1 MKRYPFPLPHHG
13 ADDEHDHFDL
23 SAIHFPDHHGEP
35 EAGSVEADE
44 VDEELWKLDNVK
56 LVTVGVD
63 VGSSTSHLIFA
74 CLHLQRLSQ
83 SLSSRF
89 AVVKREVLHRSPIL
103 LTPYRPDGLI
113 DAVALERFVETA
125 YEGAGLRPDEI
136 DTGAVI
142 LTGAALERANARA
155 VAELFASAGG
165 RFVCAS
171 AGHNLE
177 AILAAHGSGAVARSH
192 QRGDTLLHV
201 DLGGGTSKLSLLRD
215 GEVLQTAAVGVGGRL
230 VAFDSDGR
238 VVRIEPAAR
247 LIADRLG
254 LRLAL
259 GEPLP
264 PADRARLVAALVEI
278 LLEAMRGPLESDLG
292 RALLLTDALDL
303 TAVEHPRALTFSGG
317 VAEYVYGRETSVFGD
332 FGPDLAEAIRAA
344 EGRGL
349 LPAPPEPLGEGIRA
363 TVIGASQFTVQLS
376 GNTVHIPNP
385 AVLPLR
391 NLPVVHPRLP
401 ADTLSDET
409 VEAAIR
415 TAFRRLDLTEGEQ
428 PVAVALSWR
437 GEPRY
442 ATLRALAGGLARAL
456 PRSLQAGFPL
466 VIALQEDIG
475 RSLGGILEEEFDV
488 RADLVSIDGLQL
500 RELDYVDVGELIE
513 PAHVVP
519 VVVKSL
525 AFAGPSAVGAV
536 VASSSRTT

>member
-1 MKRYPFPLPHHG
+1 MKQLPFPLPRHG
-13 ADDEHDHFDL
+13 PDDHDHFDL
-23 SAIHFPDHHGEP
+23 SAIHFPDHHGE
-35 EAGSVEADE
+35 EEGGSAPADA
-44 VDEELWKLDNVK
+44 VDEALWKLDNVE

-74 CLHLQRLSQ
+74 RLHLQRLSQ

-103 LTPYRPDGLI
+103 ITPYRPDGLI
-113 DAVALERFVETA
+113 DAAALERFVASA

-155 VAELFASAGG
+155 VAELFAGSGG

-177 AILAAHGSGAVARSH
+177 AILAAHGSGAVALSH
-192 QRGDTLLHV
+192 RRGDALLHV
-201 DLGGGTSKLSLLRD
+201 DIGGGTSKLSLLRD
-215 GEVLQTAAVGVGGRL
+215 GEVLETAAVGVGGRL
-230 VAFDSDGR
+230 VAFDPDGR
-238 VVRIEPAAR
+238 VVRIEHVAR
-247 LIADRLG
+247 SIAERLG
-254 LRLAL
+254 LRLEL
-259 GEPLP
+259 GRPFSKH
-264 PADRARLVAALVEI
+264 DRARLVEALVDV
-278 LLEAMRGPLESDLG
+278 LLETMGGEPSSELG
-292 RALLLTDALDL
+292 RTMLLTEPLAFADDARPS
-303 TAVEHPRALTFSGG
+303 AVTFSGG
-317 VAEYVYGRETSVFGD
+317 VAEYLYGRETAFFD
-332 FGPDLAEAIRAA
+332 DLGPDLAAAVRAA
-344 EGRGL
+344 DERGA
-349 LPAPPEPLGEGIRA
+349 LPARSESLGEGIRA

-401 ADTLSDET
+401 AGELAEGA
-409 VEAAIR
+409 VQAAIR
-415 TAFRRLDLTEGEQ
+415 TSFRRLDLVEGEQ
-428 PVAVALSWR
+428 PVAVALTWR

-442 ATLRALAGGLARAL
+442 ATLRALAGGLAGAL
-456 PRSLQAGFPL
+456 PRSLRAGFPL
-466 VIALQEDIG
+466 VIALQEDVG
-475 RSLGGILEEEFDV
+475 RSLGGILDEEFDV

-525 AFAGPSAVGAV
+525 AFAGPTAIGAISQ
-536 VASSSRTT
+536 ARAAR